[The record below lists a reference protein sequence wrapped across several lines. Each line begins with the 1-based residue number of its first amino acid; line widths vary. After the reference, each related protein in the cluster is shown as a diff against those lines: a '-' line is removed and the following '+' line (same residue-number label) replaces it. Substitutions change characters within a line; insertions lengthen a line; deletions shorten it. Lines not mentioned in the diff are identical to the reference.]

1 MIPDL
6 QQLSTTTRDLR
17 KFGLVVG
24 GVFSLLGGWFLFRH
38 NSAGPYF
45 LIQGVVLV
53 LVGFV
58 APRALEVVYIALDES
73 GLYYG
78 SACLHSGPHALLLQ
92 LAHWTQGIG
101 LVFGLHASN
110 HVLELLR
117 VRKKFWLIR
126 IVFFCFC

>member
-38 NSAGPYF
+38 KAAGPYF
-45 LIQGVVLV
+45 LTPGVVLV
-53 LVGFV
+53 LFGFV
-58 APRALEVVYIALDES
+58 APRALEAIYIALDES

-78 SACLHSGPHALLLQ
+78 LLVSMVVLT
-92 LAHWTQGIG
+92 LVYFNYLIGLRGIG